1 MMLASTLLALSL
13 AQQPIVTSP
22 DPRALAWQWHRARPS
37 EAEILR
43 RWQDSGSADFVLQ
56 AAARGLRGEAQLAPL
71 LTAALGPPGSDLA
84 PRSALL
90 ELLDAAPLDAD
101 ARSRVLELQQTPQ
114 WRESATLALLRAG
127 GDRTALGDYPAI
139 LETALGQNWLP
150 GPGTWASFLQD
161 ERCRA
166 LLWPAL
172 AGIAVAPDTAAELAA
187 IDTAGWPR
195 GDRLL
200 LDLVIA
206 DASAPTPESAAL
218 LWEAWLAVNL
228 PEGAGIALQQAL
240 ARHLPAAD
248 SELFGRTLATLDP
261 ARHKD
266 AISMLALIAPSPAA
280 DALRTLSLDPSQAT
294 EVRARAAN
302 AVFRCGT
309 DADVQA
315 LASLLSSDTPQP
327 ILQSVM
333 AGMRLRPASG
343 IATTLESMMPRLRTR
358 LAGLAVELIVL
369 TGNETQRLSWLDRMG
384 PLQQSD
390 QARIV
395 QAAWAVAPGPSL
407 QAWFEE
413 QAASEDPSAA
423 FRGRMGL
430 QVSRTPAEVADFYRL
445 QMQQAA
451 SPQARQA
458 VLRAVRELRSDEA
471 LEVMVDWLATEE
483 GLRHPTSSQWASL
496 VVEEP
501 AAERAF
507 AAWWAQAAQLTP
519 VQRDWAATHLVAVE
533 VEARDHVRARIL
545 TAETAVQVRMWTALN
560 RSPQAG
566 DAELAFETLADAQ
579 AADPVR
585 TRAAALIAQ
594 LAAQDAALGDRAW
607 QLLTSA
613 AIQNPQDVARA
624 WRALMRSW
632 AETSED
638 AATRVQLR
646 ARVTT
651 LPTAWQVV
659 LRRELGMGVATTP
672 DEQAVLRAS
681 ADLQEALQARF
692 APVDRGS
699 AAAEQALTTETPAL
713 QPALLVLG
721 ASLDPETTAKLQAS
735 IAEQESAH
743 PDVLAIAARSLE
755 DRAPD
760 LAASLR
766 LRLRAIESRSSWRYP
781 PDESTSALNAP
792 WLLEANEA
800 FRWLQEARESVG
812 AAEQEL
818 VQLCLRRWPRDRRA
832 HLWAGWYAW
841 NEGRLGQAVRHF
853 ENAETCSG
861 WLPYARMEPRL
872 GLAMTRWRT
881 DGSVASVR
889 ELLEELPQAVDVLPF
904 RVPSAVEEEL
914 LNELSAEK

>member
-1 MMLASTLLALSL
+1 MMLASVLLALPL
-13 AQQPIVTSP
+13 AQQSIATSP
-22 DPRALAWQWHRARPS
+22 DPRVLAWQWHQTQPD
-37 EAEILR
+37 EAELLQA
-43 RWQDSGSADFVLQ
+43 WQESESADFVLQ
-56 AAARGLRGEAQLAPL
+56 AAARGLRGEPQLAPL
-71 LTAALGPPGSDLA
+71 LTAALGPASSELA

-90 ELLDAAPLDAD
+90 ELLDAAPLHPD
-101 ARSRVLELQQTPQ
+101 ARGRVLELQQAPQ
-114 WRESATLALLRAG
+114 WREAATLALLRAG
-127 GDRTALGDYPAI
+127 GDRTTLGEYPAI
-139 LETALGQNWLP
+139 LETALGQDWLP
-150 GPGTWASFLQD
+150 ASGTWDSFLQD
-161 ERCRA
+161 DRSRA
-166 LLWPAL
+166 LLWPAI
-172 AGIAVAPDTAAELAA
+172 AGTAVTLETAAELAA
-187 IDTAGWPR
+187 IDTSSWPR

-200 LDLVIA
+200 LDLVLA
-206 DASAPTPESAAL
+206 DAEAPTAASAAL
-218 LWEAWLAVNL
+218 LWEGWMTVNL

-248 SELFGRTLATLDP
+248 AELFTRTLAELDP
-261 ARHKD
+261 ARRKD
-266 AISMLALIAPSPAA
+266 AVSMLALIAPSPAA
-280 DALRTLSLDPSQAT
+280 STLRSLTLDPSQAT
-294 EVRARAAN
+294 DVRARAAN

-315 LASLLSSDTPQP
+315 LASLLTSDTPQP

-333 AGMRLRPASG
+333 AGMRLRPATG

-369 TGNETQRLSWLDRMG
+369 TGDETQRLSWLDRMG

-395 QAAWAVAPGPSL
+395 QAAWSVAPGPSL
-407 QAWFEE
+407 GAWFEE
-413 QAASEDPSAA
+413 QAASNDPVAA

-430 QVSRTPAEVADFYRL
+430 QVSRTPAEVADFYRQL
-445 QMQQAA
+445 MQQAE

-483 GLRHPTSSQWASL
+483 GLRHPTSAQWASL

-507 AAWWAQAAQLTP
+507 ASWWAQAANLTP
-519 VQRDWAATHLVAVE
+519 VQRDWAATHLAASKP
-533 VEARDHVRARIL
+533 EARAHVRARL
-545 TAETAVQVRMWTALN
+545 VTAETAVQVRMWTALS
-560 RSPQAG
+560 REPQAG
-566 DAELAFETLADAQ
+566 DAELAFDTLADAQ

-594 LAAQDAALGDRAW
+594 LAIVDSALGDRAW

-613 AIQNPQDVARA
+613 AIQSPQNVPRA
-624 WRALMRSW
+624 WRALVRTW
-632 AETSED
+632 AEASED
-638 AATRVQLR
+638 AAMRAQLR

-651 LPTAWQVV
+651 LPTVWQVA
-659 LRRELGMGVATTP
+659 LRRELSIGVATSP
-672 DEQAVLRAS
+672 DDQAVHRART
-681 ADLQEALQARF
+681 DLQEALQAQF
-692 APVDRGS
+692 AAVDRGS

-713 QPALLVLG
+713 LPALIVLG
-721 ASLDPETTAKLQAS
+721 ASLDPESTRELQS
-735 IAEQESAH
+735 WLAEQKSVH

-755 DRAPD
+755 ERVPD
-760 LAASLR
+760 LAAMLR

-781 PDESTSALNAP
+781 PEEPSASLDAP
-792 WLLEANEA
+792 WILAANEA
-800 FRWLQEARESVG
+800 FLWLQDAREAVG

-841 NEGRLGQAVRHF
+841 NDGRLGQAVRHF
-853 ENAETCSG
+853 ENAEACSG

-872 GLAMTRWRT
+872 GLALTRWRT
-881 DGSVASVR
+881 DGNPASVQ
-889 ELLEELPQAVDVLPF
+889 ELLDELPQALDVLPV
-904 RVPSAVEEEL
+904 RIPSSVEAEL
-914 LNELSAEK
+914 LSELGRNQ